1 MPSSDFTL
9 VDAMQTNPRHKP
21 RLGLLG
27 WVWVVVAFPLL
38 GGCMMLPSTSQ
49 VIGQPLQTGPTT
61 HVGEELVLPHELNK
75 VSLPEYV
82 IEPPDILLIDAVK
95 VVPKA
100 PYRIE
105 PLDVLFVQGSGL
117 LPESPLAGQFPVEPG
132 GRLNLGP
139 SYGSVRVVDLTL
151 EEAQQAIVQHLQR
164 NIGIR
169 SPEISV
175 QLAASSGMQ
184 MINGEHLVT
193 PDGTINLGTYGSVY
207 IAGMTLRQ
215 AKLAI
220 ETHLSEFLDQ
230 PTVAVDVF
238 SYNSKVYYVV
248 TEGAGQGDQIVKLP
262 VTGNDTVMDA
272 LTAVG
277 GTNIMSS
284 QNLWIA
290 RPSPDGCDQILPIDY
305 RAITRG
311 ASVATNY
318 QLLPGDRVIVSQD
331 PWRAADSWVDKTL
344 NPFERILGFALL
356 GSQTV
361 QNFNRFPKGFQQGNQ
376 F

>member
-1 MPSSDFTL
+1 MLSHPTRHFRRLL
-9 VDAMQTNPRHKP
+9 VVGIAVAIPLMAGCSALPRDAAKM
-21 RLGLLG
+21 
-27 WVWVVVAFPLL
+27 
-38 GGCMMLPSTSQ
+38 
-49 VIGQPLQTGPTT
+49 IGDPIQTGPVTQ
-61 HVGEELVLPHELNK
+61 VGEELALPHELNK

-95 VVPKA
+95 VVPKP
-100 PYRIE
+100 PYRVE
-105 PLDVLFVQGSGL
+105 PLDILYVQGGAGL
-117 LPESPLAGQFPVEPG
+117 LPEAPLSGQFPVEPG

-151 EEAQQAIVQHLQR
+151 EEAQQAIILHLQR

-175 QLAASSGMQ
+175 QLASSAAMQ
-184 MINGEHLVT
+184 MINGEHLIT
-193 PDGTINLGTYGSVY
+193 PDGTVNLGTYGTVY
-207 IAGMTLRQ
+207 VAGMTLKQ

-220 ETHLSEFLDQ
+220 EAHLSEFLDQ
-230 PTVAVDVF
+230 PSVSVDVF

-248 TEGAGQGDQIVKLP
+248 IEGAGQGDQIVKLP
-262 VTGNDTVMDA
+262 ITGNDTVMDA

-277 GTNIMSS
+277 GTSLFFG

-290 RPSPDGCDQILPIDY
+290 RPNPNGCDYILPVDY

-311 ASVATNY
+311 AAVATNY
-318 QLLPGDRVIVSQD
+318 QVLPGDRVVLSQD
-331 PWRAADSWVDKTL
+331 PWRAADTWVDKTI
-344 NPFERILGFALL
+344 NPFERMVAFALL
-356 GSQTV
+356 GSQTI
-361 QNFNRFPKGFQQGNQ
+361 QNVNRFPKGFRQGNQ

>member
-1 MPSSDFTL
+1 MLSNAGCQLRRLRLL
-9 VDAMQTNPRHKP
+9 VG
-21 RLGLLG
+21 GL
-27 WVWVVVAFPLL
+27 VFVAPLL
-38 GGCMMLPSTSQ
+38 AGCSMLPRDASK
-49 VIGQPLQTGPTT
+49 VIGEPLQTGPTT
-61 HVGEELVLPHELNK
+61 HVGEEMALPHELNK
-75 VSLPEYV
+75 VSLPDYV

-105 PLDVLFVQGSGL
+105 TLDVLYVQGGSGL
-117 LPESPLAGQFPVEPG
+117 LPEAPLSGQFPVEVG

-139 SYGSVRVVDLTL
+139 SYGSVRVVDMTL

-164 NIGIR
+164 NIGLR
-169 SPEISV
+169 NPEISV

-193 PDGTINLGTYGSVY
+193 PDGTISLGTYGSVY
-207 IAGMTLRQ
+207 VSGMTLKQ
-215 AKLAI
+215 ARLAI

-230 PTVAVDVF
+230 PAVAVDVF

-248 TEGAGQGDQIVKLP
+248 IEGAGQGDQIIKLP
-262 VTGNDTVMDA
+262 ITGNDTVLDA

-277 GTNIMSS
+277 GTSAFFG

-290 RPSPDGCDQILPIDY
+290 RPNPNGCDQILPIDY

-311 ASVATNY
+311 AAVATNY
-318 QLLPGDRVIVSQD
+318 QVLPGDRVVLGQD
-331 PWRAADSWVDKTL
+331 PWRATDTWVDKTI

-356 GSQTV
+356 GSQTI
-361 QNFNRFPKGFQQGNQ
+361 QNINRFPKGFRQGNQ